1 MVVKMNKEFECNV
14 CGEKPCKFTVTI
26 ENEKLASTMPLPED
40 CPFHSDCNFKAKWVE
55 KRFN

>member
-1 MVVKMNKEFECNV
+1 MNKEFECNV